1 MRERSQKAKACHG
14 VRRHFADS
22 SRLYDGCMEDVAR
35 VTRKGGVKEGCAKKN
50 CKGKGSRGRVGIYT
64 ACAGLGEVHS
74 HREYCVGKYKKCK

>member
-50 CKGKGSRGRVGIYT
+50 CKGKGSRGEGRDI
-64 ACAGLGEVHS
+64 HS
-74 HREYCVGKYKKCK
+74 MRGTGRGALTQKVQVNSALATL